1 MMDLEE
7 PSKAVNSLPIGVDD
21 SLTPAAAP
29 VNPVVESLPTKMDGS
44 LTPAAAPVNPVVESL
59 PIGMDASLTP
69 AATPVTPVVDTAIPT
84 GESAIPI
91 GESDMSTGESEVP
104 ADEEIGGVHESK
116 DTGVG
121 KQSCCRKHKLGI
133 ILLVITLLGVG
144 GGGTAA
150 WLLLTEKSKETPIL
164 LLENYDSSHSVSKV
178 SENICYEW
186 IPGEGKSGFCSTEET
201 KQHGGALCN
210 VVAKSLLHAVDSAD
224 IAIIN
229 AGVCRDDIAAGE
241 LTAGDISDAINPV
254 DLTTVEMPGSAIIK
268 VLEDALKS
276 TFENDDGAAY
286 PYAAGIRYNVEA
298 NLEYNSRVTGV
309 EIFFDKAPI
318 WIRINPDKFYKVV
331 TTTSLV
337 NGELGYTEFTKVIEA
352 WKTPLSFQTGDAVFD
367 YASKNATWSVLEAD
381 EYSTQS
387 FVPASKIADVPNQIS
402 LADGGSCNLVAW
414 ALLDQVFRADIAI
427 LNAGV
432 CGSNVRAGSFELAD
446 AQALIPKDPSLVTIN
461 LQGPH
466 ILDALEKGVDAFL
479 SGRSNSYPY
488 SAGLRFDV
496 DARAD
501 WGSRVSNIETLD
513 RSNRWTALLSS
524 KTYTVLTTSDLA
536 SGKNNDYASFLEG
549 DSSRP
554 TSPSSAVD
562 TFVAYAT
569 EWKVLYDPPQ
579 EKDSTQT
586 YIA

>member
-7 PSKAVNSLPIGVDD
+7 PNKAADVS
-21 SLTPAAAP
+21 S
-29 VNPVVESLPTKMDGS
+29 VVESG
-44 LTPAAAPVNPVVESL
+44 
-59 PIGMDASLTP
+59 
-69 AATPVTPVVDTAIPT
+69 IPT
-84 GESAIPI
+84 GESDIPAD
-91 GESDMSTGESEVP
+91 ESGISTGVSDIP
-104 ADEEIGGVHESK
+104 ADEEIGGVYKSD
-116 DTGVG
+116 DTGESDIPADEEIGGVDKSDDTGEG

-133 ILLVITLLGVG
+133 SLLVITLLVVG
-144 GGGTAA
+144 GGIAA
-150 WLLLTEKSKETPIL
+150 WLLTKKSEETPIL
-164 LLENYDSSHSVSKV
+164 LLENYDSSHIVSAV

-201 KQHGGALCN
+201 KQRGGALCN
-210 VVAKSLLHAVDSAD
+210 VVAKSLLHAVDNAD

-229 AGVCRDDIAAGE
+229 AGVCLDDIAAGE
-241 LTAGDISDAINPV
+241 LTVGDISAAINQV
-254 DLTTVEMPGSAIIK
+254 DLTAVEMPGSAIIK
-268 VLEDALKS
+268 VLEDALES

-298 NLEYNSRVTGV
+298 NLKYNNRVTGV
-309 EIFFDKAPI
+309 EIFFDMAPI
-318 WIRINPDKFYKVV
+318 WVRINPDKFYKVV

-337 NGELGYTEFTKVIEA
+337 DGELGYTEFTNVIEA
-352 WKTPLSFQTGDAVFD
+352 WKTSLSFQTGDAVFN
-367 YASKNATWSVLEAD
+367 YASKNTTWSVLEAD

-387 FVPASKIADVPNQIS
+387 FVPASKIADVPHHIS
-402 LADGGSCNLVAW
+402 LEDGGACNLVAW
-414 ALLDQVFRADIAI
+414 ALLDQVFTADIAI

-432 CGSNVRAGSFELAD
+432 CGSNVRAGSFELVD

-461 LQGPH
+461 LQGSH
-466 ILDALEKGVDAFL
+466 IFDALEKAVDASL
-479 SGRSNSYPY
+479 TGRSNSYPY
-488 SAGLRFDV
+488 SAALRFDV
-496 DARAD
+496 NTRAD

-536 SGKNNDYASFLEG
+536 SGRNNDYASLLKG

-569 EWKVLYDPPQ
+569 EWKALYDPPQ
-579 EKDSTQT
+579 EKYSTQT
-586 YIA
+586 YFA